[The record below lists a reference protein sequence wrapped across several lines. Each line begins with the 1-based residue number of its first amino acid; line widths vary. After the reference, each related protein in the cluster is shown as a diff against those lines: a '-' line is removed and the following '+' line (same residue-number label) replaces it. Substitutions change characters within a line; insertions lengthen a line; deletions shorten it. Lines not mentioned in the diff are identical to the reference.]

1 MGLGEEALNRVDQV
15 TDARGALAALFGAP
29 ASGALVLQGVE
40 AIGVK
45 GHLLL
50 KLVCHVGGDAM
61 HLPAVARRQA
71 FFTRVKRMKRRVLAG
86 VRPGE
91 GPPARVTVGVRVRMV
106 PLQCQSL
113 SRASRRV
120 IVAIAVTVVVVPAWA
135 VTFLRRAVAGTSSA
149 TTGGMLGHAT
159 ADMVSFHRRRGVVGR
174 PGRKGALRA

>member
-29 ASGALVLQGVE
+29 AGGALVLQGVE
-40 AIGVK
+40 AIGMK

-135 VTFLRRAVAGTSSA
+135 VTFLRRAVAGASSA